1 MRDAYKVKS
10 KTTCNISIFFAI
22 MLGIIS
28 TPHQTK
34 RACKLKKG
42 KKIRLNH
49 KLIFGIIFLL
59 IFNSPKAFGEFQTL
73 VSPPPNHSIFVPFS
87 LPFALTQKFFQFHF
101 YFAMAPIDSTWPSLP
116 KLALT
121 FPNLPKLGLAQF
133 GFGDFPKPMHW
144 SLLRICLRAP

>member
-34 RACKLKKG
+34 RACKLKKE
-42 KKIRLNH
+42 KEIRLNH

-87 LPFALTQKFFQFHF
+87 LPFALTQKFCQFHF
-101 YFAMAPIDSTWPSLP
+101 YFTMAYDSTWPSLP
-116 KLALT
+116 KPA
-121 FPNLPKLGLAQF
+121 KF
-133 GFGDFPKPMHW
+133 GFSDFPKPMHW
-144 SLLRICLRAP
+144 SPLRIWLRAP